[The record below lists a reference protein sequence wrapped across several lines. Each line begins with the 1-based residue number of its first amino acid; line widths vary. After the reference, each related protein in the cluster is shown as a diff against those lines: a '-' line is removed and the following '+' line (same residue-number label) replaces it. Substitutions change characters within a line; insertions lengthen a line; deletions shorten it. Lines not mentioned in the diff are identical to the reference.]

1 MKNEDLAKFALVAI
15 IIFVIYYIFNDIN
28 DRRALNEFGREL
40 NKVNK
45 QFNDQIKEQE
55 KVTKDI
61 IDKVIKPSVNDI
73 NNLQNELN
81 TILKTFDD
89 KPTIKIPQYT
99 PPQYTPPQEQ
109 NKNEI
114 QTKQPT
120 KETQK
125 NQNIK
130 IEMH

>member
-61 IDKVIKPSVNDI
+61 IDKVIKPGVNDI

-81 TILKTFDD
+81 TMLKTFDD

-99 PPQYTPPQEQ
+99 PQQEQ

-125 NQNIK
+125 SQNIK